1 MKNFRQNAIVDI
13 ITNSDIETQNQLI
26 EALNAMG
33 ITSTQATVSRDIKE
47 LHIIKELSG
56 EGRYRYAV
64 AQKKDSQNYSGKLRA
79 IFRECVINCVY
90 AQNIIVVHTLPG
102 MAQAACSAIDAM
114 NLESIAG
121 TIGGDDTCF
130 ICMFSTEEARK
141 LCEDIKET
149 L

>member
-1 MKNFRQNAIVDI
+1 MKNFRQNAIIDI
-13 ITNSDIETQNQLI
+13 ITNRDIETQNQLI
-26 EALNAMG
+26 AALNAMG
-33 ITSTQATVSRDIKE
+33 INSTQATVSRDIKE

-56 EGRYRYAV
+56 EGRYRYAL
-64 AQKKDSQNYSGKLRA
+64 ARKKETQNYSGRLRA

-90 AQNIIVVHTLPG
+90 AQNIVVLHTLPG

-114 NLESIAG
+114 NLESVAG

-130 ICMFSTEEARK
+130 ICMFSVDEARNLTEE
-141 LCEDIKET
+141 IKGM